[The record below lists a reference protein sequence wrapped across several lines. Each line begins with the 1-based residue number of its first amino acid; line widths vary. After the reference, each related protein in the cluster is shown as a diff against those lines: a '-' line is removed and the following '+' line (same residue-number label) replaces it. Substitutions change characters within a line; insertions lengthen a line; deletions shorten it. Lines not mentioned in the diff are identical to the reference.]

1 MRALRIIPRVFAAVG
16 VLMLFIMSWV
26 NTRERRF
33 VAGAARASGTVV
45 DLEYSRSSDGGGAY
59 YPVIRF
65 GTAAGETVTFR
76 SRVGS
81 SPPSHHVGETLEVL
95 YDPAAPQ
102 GAHTAGFFALYL
114 GSFITGLF
122 ALIFG
127 GVGGIWIAVQRRAAA
142 IAEAVRRTG
151 RRIEAKVVEI
161 ERRTNIRVGSR
172 HPYRIVAQ
180 WQDPATQA
188 VQVFRSANIWFDP
201 TEYVGETVGVFVDPY
216 EPRRHVVDLDFLP
229 KAGD

>member
-1 MRALRIIPRVFAAVG
+1 MRTLRIVPRVFAAVG

-26 NTRERRF
+26 HTRERRF

-45 DLEYSRSSDGGGAY
+45 DLEYSRSSDGGAY

-65 GTAAGETVTFR
+65 VTAAGESVTFR
-76 SRVGS
+76 SHVGS
-81 SPPSHHVGETLEVL
+81 SPPSHQVGETLEVL

-102 GAHTAGFFALYL
+102 GARTAGFFALYL

-127 GVGGIWIAVQRRAAA
+127 GVGGVWIAIQRRAAA
-142 IAEAVRRTG
+142 FADEVRRTG

-161 ERRTNIRVGSR
+161 EQRTNIRVGSR

-180 WQDPATQA
+180 WQDPATHA

-201 TEYVGETVGVFVDPY
+201 TEYVGETVGVFVDRD
-216 EPRRHVVDLDFLP
+216 EPRRHLVDLDFLP
-229 KAGD
+229 KPGG